1 MSEIGVDIQP
11 RAMLFEIEVR
21 NKSGLNE
28 KKSTINGRA
37 TTATKVR
44 LWLPNSR
51 GEYSTKYKDKNFFL
65 WQVVTAAIPAVHYS

>member
-1 MSEIGVDIQP
+1 MSD
-11 RAMLFEIEVR
+11 EVR

-44 LWLPNSR
+44 L
-51 GEYSTKYKDKNFFL
+51 
-65 WQVVTAAIPAVHYS
+65 

>member
-1 MSEIGVDIQP
+1 MGRFVLFLVYYGWKMSEIGVDIQP

-37 TTATKVR
+37 TTATK
-44 LWLPNSR
+44 
-51 GEYSTKYKDKNFFL
+51 NFFL